1 MNVLKLFSFIAAITL
16 FISCKKENTIIPN
29 DTDGLVSAKSISN
42 ATHNIIFYT
51 QNGKF
56 QQGYNKIFFQIKNL
70 DGSLVTNATANWKPL
85 MHMTSMQH
93 ACPYSS
99 VSKSVNSN
107 SLYEGFIV
115 FQMAGNSTEY
125 WDLTI
130 EYTIN
135 NITYTATERI
145 DVEAV
150 TKKNVLSFKG
160 SDNVSYVLA
169 MVAPANPKVATND
182 MEAMLFKKET
192 MMSYP
197 VVNNY
202 TIKID
207 PRMTSM
213 GNHGSPNNVDL
224 KQTSLNG
231 SYFGKLSLTMTGYW
245 KINLQLQNE
254 TGTIL
259 KGESVTTTQES
270 SSIFFEIEF

>member
-1 MNVLKLFSFIAAITL
+1 MNLLKLFSFIAAITL

-29 DTDGLVSAKSISN
+29 DTNGLVSAKSISN

-70 DGSLVTNATANWKPL
+70 DGSLVTNATAIWKPL

-99 VSKSVNSN
+99 VSKSANSN

-254 TGTIL
+254 SGTIL
-259 KGESVTTTQES
+259 KGEPVTATQES

>member
-1 MNVLKLFSFIAAITL
+1 MNLLKLFSFIAAITL

-29 DTDGLVSAKSISN
+29 DTNGLVSAKSISN

-70 DGSLVTNATANWKPL
+70 DGSLVTNATAIWKPL

-99 VSKSVNSN
+99 VSKSANSN

-169 MVAPANPKVATND
+169 MVAPSNPKVATND

-202 TIKID
+202 TVKID

-254 TGTIL
+254 SGTIL
-259 KGESVTTTQES
+259 KGEPVTATQES

>member
-169 MVAPANPKVATND
+169 MVAPSNPKVATND

-202 TIKID
+202 TVKID

-254 TGTIL
+254 SGTIL
-259 KGESVTTTQES
+259 KGEPVTATQES

>member
-99 VSKSVNSN
+99 VSKSANSN

-169 MVAPANPKVATND
+169 MVAPSNPKVATND

-202 TIKID
+202 TVKID

-245 KINLQLQNE
+245 KINLQLENE
-254 TGTIL
+254 SGTIL
-259 KGESVTTTQES
+259 KGEPVTATQES

>member
-169 MVAPANPKVATND
+169 MVAPSNPKVATND

>member
-99 VSKSVNSN
+99 VSKSANSN

-169 MVAPANPKVATND
+169 MVAPSNPKVATND

-192 MMSYP
+192 MISYP

-245 KINLQLQNE
+245 KINLQLENE
-254 TGTIL
+254 SGTIL
-259 KGESVTTTQES
+259 KGEPVTATQES

>member
-1 MNVLKLFSFIAAITL
+1 MNVLKLFSVIAVITL

-29 DTDGLVSAKSISN
+29 DTDGLISAKSISN

-99 VSKSVNSN
+99 VSKSANSN

-135 NITYTATERI
+135 NTTYTATERI

-169 MVAPANPKVATND
+169 MVAPSNPKVATND

-245 KINLQLQNE
+245 KINLQLENE
-254 TGTIL
+254 SGTIL
-259 KGESVTTTQES
+259 KGEPVTATQES

>member
-29 DTDGLVSAKSISN
+29 DTDGLISAKSISN

-99 VSKSVNSN
+99 ISKSANSN

-130 EYTIN
+130 EYTIDN
-135 NITYTATERI
+135 TTYTATERI

-169 MVAPANPKVATND
+169 MVAPSNPKVATND

-245 KINLQLQNE
+245 KINLQLENE
-254 TGTIL
+254 SGTIL
-259 KGESVTTTQES
+259 KGEPVTETQES

>member
-99 VSKSVNSN
+99 VSKSANSN

-169 MVAPANPKVATND
+169 MVAPSNPKVATND

-202 TIKID
+202 TVKID

-254 TGTIL
+254 SGTIL
-259 KGESVTTTQES
+259 KGEPVTATQES

>member
-169 MVAPANPKVATND
+169 MVAPSNPKVATND

-245 KINLQLQNE
+245 KINLQLENE
-254 TGTIL
+254 SGTIL
-259 KGESVTTTQES
+259 KGEPVTATQES